1 MSQIP
6 FDPQNIRDLIAGGAS
21 IIEIARA
28 VSKPDSTLPKILLA
42 RCAVPRWLDQAL
54 YEKVIANGIPDS
66 PPWSDLISSL
76 EFEQSDPIRKRY
88 HFREP
93 TRSQALEEWQTQKET
108 LQSYAADL
116 ANYFVN
122 GDPLDRFAA
131 LALAEP
137 EVGLAEFQRL
147 YRQADESFD
156 LARCDTLLRILR
168 NRFVLLDHSLRV
180 AMNDREQYYR
190 SRSLFADDYWRT
202 VAFIE
207 RSALAEHFE
216 TWQRDPQ
223 RWVLHLHG
231 KGGFG
236 KTIFLRW
243 LIARRC
249 VAEIDGRRI
258 PVARL
263 DSDLLN
269 RPALSRWPWLALL
282 PAAQQ
287 LNIQLSASPFN
298 ELLDDFGEFASL
310 LRKPAGQGRDASQ
323 DRLRE
328 ELEPAAERLA
338 AEVPALFRSKLGR
351 GHVVLVIDT
360 IEDLLLHYR
369 TGFSAMLDLLAS
381 LREGCP
387 GLHLL
392 LSGRYNLADP
402 KRLPKFMAKHCPPED
417 RLRIEGFARD
427 ESMRYLRDLR
437 GLPKS
442 APLAAICDKSKGNPF
457 ALSLLADLSLANPKL
472 TAAEINRYP
481 SAEFAYLI
489 ERIIDRI
496 PEKEHAVAWLLRY
509 AAIPRQLTFDFAR
522 DVLAEHLEREM
533 VSGGRLD
540 RRAEAKPFYGGREVW
555 RKTPERALV
564 NVWND
569 LCQYASDNSWMSLE
583 DGVVHLQPEVRLPMR
598 QLLRYNQGIY
608 PKLQKAAA
616 KYFESLATKDPARWG
631 VWIAEG
637 LYHRF
642 HLEGTEAAPRWR
654 KCLASRKVLDPA
666 VRADL
671 AAIPLGGDFVDDRNR
686 PVDYDGQRLVDYK
699 ILAEA
704 AFHTGYA
711 LLANRLRIHTNAPD
725 AARLDEEFGD
735 AVRQLRSFESHLDR
749 SPVSAARRALIE
761 GAKSLIS
768 EHLPA
773 AEQQFRKALRS
784 EKDLGI
790 RIVLLSLLAR
800 SLADSSPDAADRRL
814 SEAAAAARRLPNPP
828 LSAAWI
834 EYRRGRRLEERQ
846 ELSRTL
852 EAYEKAFERTPAD
865 RAGAQNRSELYGR
878 ITSILRKSGRWAKAA
893 AFSGG
898 KSHGMTSIED
908 DRALQMERAITAVRV
923 ALDRFDPQG
932 AANALT
938 VLSDSSNPDHLELM
952 GSVLSA
958 GMHFERAEHQFSA
971 AAAADAS
978 STERPARILVKK
990 AQMFLE
996 GLGNPRLALETLDSL
1011 RELRF
1016 RGKFGPPLERSLL
1029 AARAHVRMGKSER
1042 ARAIFHKLGLSLEG
1056 AWPRTRLRVAAHEL
1070 AHVEVPGSRARAFL
1084 RQLAKIEPPDA
1095 RFPLLDPCR
1104 YFDPNLLNGYR
1115 MSIPFR
1121 RAVPKPSSRRPDF
1134 ALKALL
1140 WGCGA
1145 ELFGGAGASDGILL
1159 EALEKASEQPHLQ
1172 REIRAALERLGSG
1185 CLPRAEVYLDTYE
1198 REFGGLFPNLLAT
1211 TWIEEAERMQ
1221 KSDPAR
1227 ALVLAGRAR
1236 ETLQIQ
1242 RTVASIWEV
1251 RLNLLLQDQQ
1261 RETLIPKA
1269 VQTAIRLGDRRARK
1283 KAAHSLAGLKGRAK
1297 RKWASSS
1304 DLLAPRNDIHLQNVQ
1319 RPDGNSLQL
1328 SFKPIAGPKVF
1339 RDIPS
1344 GGDDFTTQ
1352 LRESISTLS
1361 APGLLS
1367 VMTQAGLPAFAE
1379 ALRVFLA
1386 PALESLQNGN
1396 VALFIERGG
1405 LSAVPWEMAF
1415 DPASA
1420 GCVHRINPDAQ
1431 TARDTVVWIQTML
1444 SRAGRDV
1451 FVDGILG
1458 SQSGSLLQS
1467 FGGASLLESRRKLWN
1482 VIRQDGRT
1490 PRDAVRI
1497 VQASP
1502 EHQRQGRRG
1511 HGLEGTDVARLYHS
1525 AGIEAEPIWDPTA
1538 EMLLDAFD
1546 GPAPPLIHVVASFQE
1561 SSRTGEIQMNLGGGA
1576 DESQSKTLLGVE
1588 LFTSILRRVKGV
1600 LPPFVIVEAILP
1612 PDSYDQA
1619 RQAFLRNAFCSE
1631 LFRLG
1636 RTRGVLGTGLYHE
1649 EFLHQSLRIVV
1660 GTARENEFLG
1670 TLQHRLWM
1678 MPGHVVPPVLF
1689 TTDPELPIL
1698 A

>member
-1 MSQIP
+1 MFNRQTVEE
-6 FDPQNIRDLIAGGAS
+6 LIARGAS
-21 IIEIARA
+21 IAEFAREA
-28 VSKPDSTLPKILLA
+28 AKPERTLPKILLA

-54 YEKVIANGIPDS
+54 YEKVIAKGILDS
-66 PPWSDLISSL
+66 PPWSDLTSSP

-116 ANYFVN
+116 ADYFLN

-131 LALAEP
+131 LALSKP

-147 YRQADESFD
+147 YLQADESFD

-168 NRFVLLDHSLRV
+168 NRFVLLDPSLRA

-216 TWQRDPQ
+216 TWERDPQ

-231 KGGFG
+231 KGGLG
-236 KTIFLRW
+236 KTIFLRR

-249 VAEIDGRRI
+249 VVEINGRRI

-263 DSDLLN
+263 DSDLLD

-287 LNIQLSASPFN
+287 LNIQLPTSPFN
-298 ELLDDFGEFASL
+298 ELLDEFGEFASL
-310 LRKPAGQGRDASQ
+310 LRKPAGQGRDAS
-323 DRLRE
+323 RLRLLE
-328 ELEPAAERLA
+328 DLEPAAERLA
-338 AEVPALFRSKLGR
+338 AEVPALFRSKLG
-351 GHVVLVIDT
+351 GNQVVLVIDT

-369 TGFSAMLDLLAS
+369 TGFSAMLNLLAS
-381 LREGCP
+381 LREVCP
-387 GLHLL
+387 GLRLV

-417 RLRIEGFARD
+417 RLRIEGFSRD

-437 GLPKS
+437 GLPES
-442 APLAAICDKSKGNPF
+442 VPLAAICDKSKGNPF
-457 ALSLLADLSLANPKL
+457 ALSLLADLSVANPSL

-496 PEKEHAVAWLLRY
+496 PDKEHAVAWLLRY
-509 AAIPRQLTFDFAR
+509 AAVPRQLTFDFAH
-522 DVLAEHLEREM
+522 DVLGEHLQREM

-564 NVWND
+564 KVWDD

-616 KYFESLATKDPARWG
+616 IYFESLATKDPASWG
-631 VWIAEG
+631 VWTAEG

-642 HLEGTEAAPRWR
+642 HLVGTDAAVRWR
-654 KCLASRKVLDPA
+654 KCLASRKALDPA
-666 VRADL
+666 VRAGL
-671 AAIPLGGDFVDDRNR
+671 AAIPLSSDFVDDQNR
-686 PVDYDGQRLVDYK
+686 PVAYDGQRLVDYK

-704 AFHTGYA
+704 AFHSGYA
-711 LLANRLRIHTNAPD
+711 LLANRLRIHTDNPD
-725 AARLDEEFGD
+725 AAKLEEEFGE
-735 AVRQLRSFESHLDR
+735 AASQLRIFERHLDR

-761 GAKSLIS
+761 GARLLIS
-768 EHLPA
+768 DNLPA
-773 AEQQFRKALRS
+773 AEQQLRKALRS
-784 EKDLGI
+784 EKDPGI

-800 SLADSSPDAADRRL
+800 CLIDSFPDAADKRL
-814 SEAAAAARRLPNPP
+814 SEAAAAARRLPNAP
-828 LSAAWI
+828 LSSAWI

-846 ELSRTL
+846 ELSRAL
-852 EAYEKAFERTPAD
+852 KAYETAFERTPSD
-865 RAGAQNRSELYGR
+865 RMGAQNRSELYGR
-878 ITSILRKSGRWAKAA
+878 ITSILRKSGRWTKAA
-893 AFSGG
+893 AFGGG
-898 KSHGMTSIED
+898 KSHGRTSLEED
-908 DRALQMERAITAVRV
+908 KALEMERTITAARV
-923 ALDRFDPQG
+923 ALDRYDPQG
-932 AANALT
+932 AARAFT
-938 VLSDSSNPDHLELM
+938 VLSDSSNPDYLELM
-952 GSVLSA
+952 GSILSA

-1016 RGKFGPPLERSLL
+1016 RGKFGPFLERSLL
-1029 AARAHVRMGKSER
+1029 AARAHVRMGKSQR

-1070 AHVEVPGSRARAFL
+1070 AHVEVRRARVRAFL
-1084 RQLAKIEPPDA
+1084 QQLAKVEPPEA

-1104 YFDPNLLNGYR
+1104 YFDPRLFNGYR
-1115 MSIPFR
+1115 VSIPFR
-1121 RAVPKPSSRRPDF
+1121 RAVPKPSSRTPDF

-1145 ELFGGAGASDGILL
+1145 ELFGGPGASDGILL
-1159 EALEKASEQPHLQ
+1159 DAWEKAIGQPHLQ
-1172 REIRAALERLGSG
+1172 REIRAAIERLGSG
-1185 CLPRAEVYLDTYE
+1185 YLPHAEMYLEAYE
-1198 REFGGLFPNLLAT
+1198 REFRSLFPNLLAT
-1211 TWIEEAERMQ
+1211 AWIEEAERMQ
-1221 KSDPAR
+1221 ESDPTG

-1242 RTVASIWEV
+1242 KTTASIWEV
-1251 RLNLLLQDQQ
+1251 RLNLLLQDEQ

-1283 KAAHSLAGLKGRAK
+1283 KAAHSLAGLKRRAK
-1297 RKWASSS
+1297 RKWDSSS
-1304 DLLAPRNDIHLQNVQ
+1304 DLLAPRNDIHLLNVQ

-1328 SFKPIAGPKVF
+1328 SFKPVAGPKVF
-1339 RDIPS
+1339 RDVPP

-1352 LRESISTLS
+1352 LSESISTLS
-1361 APGLLS
+1361 APGLLR
-1367 VMTQAGLPAFAE
+1367 VMTKDGSPAFAK

-1386 PALESLQNGN
+1386 PALESLKNGN
-1396 VALFIERGG
+1396 VALFVQHGG

-1415 DPASA
+1415 DPMIA
-1420 GCVHRINPDAQ
+1420 GCVHRINPDSKTAQ
-1431 TARDTVVWIQTML
+1431 DTVVWIQTML
-1444 SRAGRDV
+1444 LRAGRKL
-1451 FVDGILG
+1451 FVDGIFG
-1458 SQSGSLLQS
+1458 PQSALLLQS
-1467 FGGASLLESRRKLWN
+1467 FGGASLLESRRKVWD
-1482 VIRQDGRT
+1482 VIRQEGR
-1490 PRDAVRI
+1490 PSRAAVRI
-1497 VQASP
+1497 LQASP
-1502 EHQRQGRRG
+1502 EHQRQERRG
-1511 HGLEGTDVARLYHS
+1511 HGLEGTDVGRLYYN

-1538 EMLLDAFD
+1538 ERLLDAFD

-1561 SSRTGEIQMNLGGGA
+1561 SSRTGEIQLNLGGGA
-1576 DESQSKTLLGVE
+1576 DEIQSKALLGVE
-1588 LFTSILRRVKGV
+1588 LFTSILRRVEGL

-1649 EFLHQSLRIVV
+1649 EFLHQSLKIVV
-1660 GTARENEFLG
+1660 GAARESEVLG
-1670 TLQHRLWM
+1670 TLQHRLWT
-1678 MPGHVVPPVLF
+1678 MPGHVVPPALF